1 MRQVIK
7 CDAMK
12 SLDLKSF
19 GQEFY
24 PHEAARALRLAEKLK
39 TGDRALLTQ
48 RIADGLPQASAQ
60 TRRRLA
66 AKIIQRYFVATRH
79 KLAPWP
85 QQAFAH
91 LVSKTRDATA
101 QIELLYF
108 QLAQTDEVVGAIARE
123 LFYPVCIALTPP
135 REYSRLEFAAR
146 NGQRLL
152 ETSPL
157 LTREFILAHARE
169 QWNFSDRATLDRA
182 LRVLLGAGLIA
193 RQRMTELRGHPA
205 AFRWT
210 GRDVSPQTFAWA
222 LHWEYS
228 RHDARVIPETQ
239 ILESDFARTLL
250 LNPSQIEAHIEI
262 ARRHQ
267 LVACEGKNVR
277 LLFQNGSTLVEV
289 LLDEAM

>member
-1 MRQVIK
+1 
-7 CDAMK
+7 MK
-12 SLDLKSF
+12 SPGLKSF

-39 TGDRALLTQ
+39 TADRALLTT
-48 RIADGLPQASAQ
+48 RIAEQLPQTSEQ

-66 AKIIQRYFVATRH
+66 AKIIQRYFKATRH
-79 KLAPWP
+79 HLAPWHE
-85 QQAFAH
+85 QAFAQ

-108 QLAQTDEVVGAIARE
+108 QLAQTDEIVGAIARE
-123 LFYPVCIALTPP
+123 LFYPVCVLGAPP

-146 NGQRLL
+146 NGLRLL

-157 LTREFILAHARE
+157 LTREFILMHARE

-193 RQRMTELRGHPA
+193 RERMLELRGHPV
-205 AFRWT
+205 AFRLAAH
-210 GRDVSPQTFAWA
+210 DVSPQTFVWA

-228 RHDARVIPETQ
+228 RHGTHLVPKTQ
-239 ILESDFARTLL
+239 ILEGNCARTLL
-250 LNPSQIEAHIEI
+250 LNPLQVESHIEV
-262 ARRHQ
+262 ARRYQ
-267 LVACEGKNVR
+267 LLACEGENVR
-277 LLFQNGSTLVEV
+277 FLFQGGSTLVEV
-289 LLDEAM
+289 LLDKAL